1 MKFGIS
7 HKINDNKN
15 RDMKTARKWLNKIL
29 NYFCGKNHCYG
40 YPCLEKL
47 STEKCKHK
55 ANQPEKNLK
64 NQDSI
69 KIFLRISIMK

>member
-29 NYFCGKNHCYG
+29 NYFCDKN
-40 YPCLEKL
+40 
-47 STEKCKHK
+47 
-55 ANQPEKNLK
+55 ANK
-64 NQDSI
+64 
-69 KIFLRISIMK
+69 